1 MSQPIQLIINEVLL
15 PTTTHDRYQC
25 YPEELREQIPMIS
38 GRIVEEVRGVVQ
50 KISYSY
56 DYMGDAKCR
65 EVLGA
70 LRSRG
75 PKTVAYLPDD
85 GDELVTST
93 FIVESITNPMLAF
106 FRDGTPKWHNLAFT
120 LREVKPHARHY

>member
-1 MSQPIQLIINEVLL
+1 
-15 PTTTHDRYQC
+15 
-25 YPEELREQIPMIS
+25 MIS

-93 FIVESITNPMLAF
+93 FIVESITNPTLAF